1 MAWQK
6 TNDLGDGTFGENG
19 RMDEGGRE
27 IQPEVFGDGMKLQV
41 SYHGFKTIGNERKK

>member
-6 TNDLGDGTFGENG
+6 TNDLGDGAFGENG

-27 IQPEVFGDGMKLQV
+27 IQPGVFGNGMKLQV
-41 SYHGFKTIGNERKK
+41 SYRCFTTISEERKN